1 MDIPDGAPP
10 TEGPAMDAW
19 RFTPARASAVL
30 EVLRQRLPSRYE
42 VQREIGRGGSA
53 LVFLAFD
60 RERSENVAIKVLRPE
75 LAEAMSAARFVQEVE
90 IARHL
95 EHPGVLPLYD
105 SGALGSLP
113 YFVMPFVEGDTLR
126 MHLTR
131 YRELPLGDVV
141 RIARGIAEALD
152 YAHGLSLVHRDIKPA
167 NILLDHDRVI
177 VADFGIARAIARATL
192 LGPDSKTIGTPSGIA
207 IGTPEYMCP
216 EQAGSDRLL
225 DGRADV
231 YSLGCVVYEM
241 IAGEPPFTGPT
252 PSAIVARHCYEAPRS
267 LRVVR
272 PTISESAQR
281 VVERAL
287 AKVPA
292 DRFASAGEFVSA
304 LEAALADV
312 REPPFFSRLWRSQG
326 RTVVAGLTLL
336 LLAIAAVLVPRTGR
350 EWRRRSVLSRVA
362 ALVARADTTK
372 YAVLPVRAS
381 GPLPFDMAELL
392 RAALRRWDGI
402 HVVDSAATRASVDE
416 VPNDLAVR
424 APNLPALIAGAG
436 RYIAA
441 EAVTLGD
448 SLRIRATLR
457 DARTDSALAEG
468 TLQIARGAT
477 DAAASVAR
485 LGDRLVF
492 ADFVDADDAEPI
504 GTSSVPARSAYL
516 RARAALARWELDEA
530 DSGFRSASRIDPQ
543 YAQALLRLA
552 LVRHWAGVPVQQWN
566 FVAEQ
571 AQQAAARLTPNEHT
585 IADALVLLVHGRRG
599 EACARWKDLTERTP
613 RAFDAW
619 YGLGNCLF
627 NDSLVLRDEK
637 TPNQWSFREDGEA
650 ALTAFD
656 QAIRLQ
662 NVISR
667 PWIENVRELV
677 HAGAPFV
684 KTGHTSDGASFLGDL
699 TWKGSSFDLA
709 AVPAS
714 EFDANAAK
722 QLKGRD
728 EAVLHARQHYHSIAQ
743 MWRARR
749 PDNPLALEAVGEALD
764 LLGNSSAI
772 DSVHL
777 ARQLASTTRDRVRL
791 GVFEVWLRTKY
802 SAPDKPESV
811 RQARLLADSLLRAD
825 SAASPND
832 APDLGTLAV
841 LTGRAGL
848 ATRYAR
854 VQFVGSLPVD
864 QSAPALV
871 TYAALGGP
879 PDTLRAIAR
888 ALERGLVEGGQR
900 SGRDD
905 ARADWL
911 RRSAL
916 LALPDSSITRL
927 LPPSSEPRVNLLT
940 SWRAHD
946 AGTVERI
953 LAAERADPRR
963 PAHAFDIPVTDVYS
977 AAAALASLGDAK
989 TARATLEP
997 YLDSLALVTTSPL
1010 HDISHAAAL
1019 VRTFALRA
1027 ELAAS
1032 LHDTATARRWARMA
1046 LVFWSDADECM
1057 QPVVDRLRRRVESRE

>member
-1 MDIPDGAPP
+1 MDIPDGAAP
-10 TEGPAMDAW
+10 TERPSMEAW

-30 EVLRQRLPSRYE
+30 EVLRQRLPSRYD
-42 VQREIGRGGSA
+42 VRREIGRGGSA

-95 EHPGVLPLYD
+95 QHPGVLPLYD

-126 MHLTR
+126 MHLKR

-141 RIARGIAEALD
+141 RIARGIADALD

-192 LGPDSKTIGTPSGIA
+192 LGPDSRTIGTPSGVA

-281 VVERAL
+281 IIERAL

-292 DRFASAGEFVSA
+292 DRFATAGEFVTA
-304 LEAALADV
+304 LEDALADV
-312 REPPFFSRLWRSQG
+312 REPLVSRLWRTHR
-326 RTVVAGLTLL
+326 RTAVAALTLL

-350 EWRRRSVLSRVA
+350 EWRRRSLLSRVA
-362 ALVARADTTK
+362 DLASRADTTR

-392 RAALRRWDGI
+392 RVALRRWEGI
-402 HVVDSAATRASVDE
+402 NVLDSAAVRASMDE
-416 VPNDLAVR
+416 IPNDVAVR

-441 EAVTLGD
+441 EAVALGD

-468 TLQIARGAT
+468 TLQIARDAT
-477 DAAASVAR
+477 DAAARVAR
-485 LGDRLVF
+485 LGERLVF
-492 ADFVDADDAEPI
+492 ADFVDPDDAEPI

-543 YAQALLRLA
+543 YTQALLRLA
-552 LVRHWAGVPVQQWN
+552 LVRQWAGVPVQQWS

-571 AQQAAARLTPNEHT
+571 VQQAGSHLTPNERT
-585 IADALVLLVHGRRG
+585 IAAALVLLAHGRRG
-599 EACARWKDLTERTP
+599 EACAQWKDLTARAP

-619 YGLGNCLF
+619 YGLGNCLL

-662 NVISR
+662 TVISR

-677 HAGAPFV
+677 HAGGPYV
-684 KTGHTSDGASFLGDL
+684 KSGHSSDGALFLGAL
-699 TWKGSSFDLA
+699 TWKGNSFDVA

-714 EFDANAAK
+714 EFGANA
-722 QLKGRD
+722 QPIKGRD
-728 EAVLHARQHYHSIAQ
+728 EALLHSRQHYRSIAQ
-743 MWRARR
+743 MWRARL
-749 PDNPLALEAVGEALD
+749 PDSPLALEAVGEALE
-764 LLGNSSAI
+764 LLGSSGAV
-772 DSVHL
+772 DSLHF
-777 ARQLASTTRDRVRL
+777 ARQLASTTRDRVRI
-791 GVFEVWLRTKY
+791 GVVEVWLRTKY
-802 SAPDKPESV
+802 SAPDKLEGL
-811 RQARLLADSLLRAD
+811 RQARALADSLLRAD
-825 SAASPND
+825 SSVSPNE
-832 APDLGTLAV
+832 APELGTLAA
-841 LTGRAGL
+841 LTGRAAL
-848 ATRYAR
+848 ATRYTR
-854 VQFVGSLPVD
+854 VQLAGNLPVE
-864 QSAPALV
+864 QSPPALV

-879 PDTLRAIAR
+879 PDTLRALAR
-888 ALERGLVEGGQR
+888 ALERSREGVQR
-900 SGRDD
+900 NDRDD
-905 ARADWL
+905 ARAEWI

-916 LALPDSSITRL
+916 LALPDSSLARL
-927 LPPSSEPRVNLLT
+927 VRPSSEPPLGLLT
-940 SWRAHD
+940 AWRAHD
-946 AGTVERI
+946 VAMVERT
-953 LAAERADPRR
+953 LAAGRTDPRR
-963 PAHAFDIPVTDVYS
+963 PVHAFDIPITDVYS
-977 AAAALASLGDAK
+977 AAAALASLGN
-989 TARATLEP
+989 ARAASATLDP
-997 YLDSLALVTTSPL
+997 YLDSLALVTMSPL
-1010 HDISHAAAL
+1010 EDISRAATL
-1019 VRTFALRA
+1019 VRTLALRA
-1027 ELAAS
+1027 EVAAS
-1032 LHDTATARRWARMA
+1032 VHDAATARRWARVA
-1046 LVFWSDADECM
+1046 LAFWSDADKCL
-1057 QPVVDRLRRRVESRE
+1057 QPVVERLRRLVEGRG